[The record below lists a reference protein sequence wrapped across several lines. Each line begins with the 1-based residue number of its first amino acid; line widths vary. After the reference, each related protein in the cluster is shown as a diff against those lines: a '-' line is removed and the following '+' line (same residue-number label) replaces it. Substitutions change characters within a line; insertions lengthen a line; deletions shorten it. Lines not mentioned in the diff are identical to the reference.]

1 MEKEENQNTTA
12 KSNQEPEKEAAKPDE
27 NLDSENKKE

>member
-12 KSNQEPEKEAAKPDE
+12 KNPQKPEKDTAKPEE
-27 NLDSENKKE
+27 NIDLSLIHI